1 MIELRKTRLSTRA
14 GLTAVLVGLLGC
26 GTPVPPGPP
35 PSPHALGANDPAW
48 IAHRGALPT
57 PEVDRINYDSRT
69 RTLSLYDLP
78 GNDRWEVQLPGE
90 KVGTPVAARHK
101 IPDVDLAQ
109 VRVYYTR
116 PGARP
121 SLALSV
127 KQIRDN
133 GGVHVSLR

>member
-1 MIELRKTRLSTRA
+1 MTELRKTRLSTRV

-35 PSPHALGANDPAW
+35 PSPHALGSNDPAW

-57 PEVDRINYDSRT
+57 PKLDDLYYEKGT
-69 RTLSLYDLP
+69 RTLRLYNLS

-121 SLALSV
+121 SFSVSV
-127 KQIRDN
+127 KQIQEN